1 MFVRVRSSAL
11 LGVAALP
18 VDVEVDAA
26 SGFPRTQLTGLAGG
40 AVQEALVRVGAAVRN
55 LGYRLPSKRITVN
68 LAPADLR
75 KEGTGFDLPIA
86 VALLAACG
94 LVPPRPLSGL
104 HLCGELSLSGEV
116 RPVRGVLPMAVAAL
130 RDGARAFLAPAGNA
144 LEAAAVEGLAVL
156 PVRHLGELVAWAEGK
171 RPLGAL
177 PGAVRQ
183 LELPG
188 GSLDLRDVAGQAGAK
203 RALEVAAAG
212 DHNLLLFGPPGSGK
226 TMLARRLP
234 GLLPPLGRD
243 EALEATTVHSVA
255 GLLRERG
262 LLTERPFRAPHHSIS
277 DAGLVG
283 GSSSPR
289 PGEVSLAH
297 RGVLFLDEL
306 PEFRRHVLESLRQ
319 PLEEGD
325 VVLSRAGR
333 TVHYP
338 ADFQLV
344 AAMNPCPCG
353 FLGDPRRACLCGDDQ
368 LLRYRRRVSGPILDR
383 IDLHVDVPA
392 VPCEELSRA
401 GQGEGTAEVAT
412 RVLAARRRQAERGFP
427 NARLRGGALRRACGL
442 EPAAREVLARAAQR
456 LGLSARAHDRILRV
470 ARTIADLEGAARVE
484 ARHLMEAVQYRALDR
499 PASTEATEA
508 R

>member
-11 LGVAALP
+11 LGVAAVP

-26 SGFPRTQLTGLAGG
+26 PGFPRTLLTGLAGG

-55 LGYRLPSKRITVN
+55 LGFKLPSKRITVN

-86 VALLAACG
+86 VGLLAACG
-94 LVPPRPLSGL
+94 LLPPRKLDGL

-130 RDGARAFLAPAGNA
+130 RDGASGFVSPAGNA
-144 LEAAAVEGLAVL
+144 LEAAAVEGLPVH
-156 PVRHLGELVAWAEGK
+156 PVRHLGDMVAWAEGRG
-171 RPLGAL
+171 RPCAL
-177 PGAVRQ
+177 PGPERQ

-188 GSLDLRDVAGQAGAK
+188 GSPDLRDVAGQAGAK
-203 RALEVAAAG
+203 RALEIAAAG

-255 GLLRERG
+255 GLLRDRG
-262 LLTERPFRAPHHSIS
+262 LLVDRPFRAPHHSIS

-306 PEFRRHVLESLRQ
+306 PEFRRHVIESLRQ

-333 TVHYP
+333 TVRYP
-338 ADFQLV
+338 AAFQLV

-353 FLGDPRRACLCGDDQ
+353 FLGDPRRACLCGDEQ

-392 VPCEELSRA
+392 VPCEELSQA
-401 GQGEGTAEVAT
+401 GQGEGTAEVAA
-412 RVLAARRRQAERGFP
+412 RVEAARRRQAERGSQ
-427 NARLRGGALRRACGL
+427 NARLRGGALRRACSL
-442 EPAAREVLARAAQR
+442 EPSAREVLGRAVQR

-470 ARTIADLEGAARVE
+470 ARTIADLEGATRVE
-484 ARHLMEAVQYRALDR
+484 ARHLLEAVQYRALDR
-499 PASTEATEA
+499 PAATEA

>member
-11 LGVAALP
+11 LGVSAIP

-26 SGFPRTQLTGLAGG
+26 GGFPRSLVVGLAGG

-55 LGYRLPSKRITVN
+55 LGFRLPSKRITVN

-75 KEGTGFDLPIA
+75 KEGTAFDLPIA
-86 VALLAACG
+86 LALLAACG
-94 LVPPRPLSGL
+94 LVPPRPLDGL
-104 HLCGELSLSGEV
+104 HVAGELSLSGEV
-116 RPVRGVLPMAVAAL
+116 RPVRGVLPMAMVA
-130 RDGARAFLAPAGNA
+130 RREGARGFLAPPGNA
-144 LEAAAVEGLAVL
+144 FEAAAVEGLAVH
-156 PVRHLGELVAWAEGK
+156 PVRHLGDLVAWAEGR
-171 RPLGAL
+171 RPLPAL
-177 PGAVRQ
+177 PEPARQ
-183 LELPG
+183 LELG
-188 GSLDLRDVAGQAGAK
+188 CGALDLRDVAGQGAAK
-203 RALEVAAAG
+203 RALEIAAAG
-212 DHNLLLFGPPGSGK
+212 DHNLLLSGPPGSGK

-234 GLLPPLGRD
+234 GLLPPLARD

-255 GLLRERG
+255 GLLRDQG
-262 LLTERPFRAPHHSIS
+262 LLAERPFRAPHHSIS

-306 PEFRRHVLESLRQ
+306 PEFRRHALESLRQ

-325 VVLSRAGR
+325 VVLARAGR

-338 ADFQLV
+338 AEFQLV

-353 FLGDPRRACLCGDDQ
+353 FLGDPRRACLCGDEQ

-392 VPCEELSRA
+392 VPADELQRA
-401 GQGEGTAEVAT
+401 GTGEESAAVAA
-412 RVLAARRRQAERGFP
+412 RVLAARALQAVRGAR

-442 EPAAREVLARAAQR
+442 DAAGREVLTRAAHR

-484 ARHLMEAVQYRALDR
+484 ARHLLEAVQYRALDR
-499 PASTEATEA
+499 PTPAEA

>member
-11 LGVAALP
+11 LGVTALP
-18 VDVEVDAA
+18 IDVEVDAA
-26 SGFPRTQLTGLAGG
+26 SGFPRNQIVGLAGT
-40 AVQEALVRVGAAVRN
+40 AVQESIVRVGTAIRN
-55 LGYRLPSKRITVN
+55 LGFRLPSKRITVN

-86 VALLAACG
+86 AALLAACG
-94 LVPPRPLSGL
+94 LLPPRALDGL

-116 RPVRGVLPMAVAAL
+116 RPVRGVLPMAVAAR
-130 RDGARAFLAPAGNA
+130 RDGARAFLPPLGNA
-144 LEAAAVEGLAVL
+144 LEAAAVDGLAVL
-156 PVRHLGELVAWAEGK
+156 PVRHLGELVAWADGHG
-171 RPLGAL
+171 RLSGL
-177 PGAVRQ
+177 PAGERQ
-183 LELPG
+183 LVLPG
-188 GSLDLRDVAGQAGAK
+188 GALDLRDVAGQAAAK
-203 RALEVAAAG
+203 RALEIAAAG

-234 GLLPPLGRD
+234 GLLPPLARD

-255 GLLRERG
+255 GLLRDRG
-262 LLTERPFRAPHHSIS
+262 LLLDRPFRAPHHSIS

-319 PLEEGD
+319 PLEDGD

-338 ADFQLV
+338 AEFQLV

-353 FLGDPRRACLCGDDQ
+353 FLGDPRRACLCGDEQ

-392 VPCEELSRA
+392 VPCAELSLA
-401 GQGEGTAEVAT
+401 GTGEGTAEVASRVAGARERQGARGT
-412 RVLAARRRQAERGFP
+412 R

-442 EPAAREVLARAAQR
+442 DAAAREVLSRAAQR

-484 ARHLMEAVQYRALDR
+484 ARHLLEAVQYRALDR
-499 PASTEATEA
+499 PAATEA

>member
-1 MFVRVRSSAL
+1 M
-11 LGVAALP
+11 
-18 VDVEVDAA
+18 E
-26 SGFPRTQLTGLAGG
+26 
-40 AVQEALVRVGAAVRN
+40 
-55 LGYRLPSKRITVN
+55 
-68 LAPADLR
+68 
-75 KEGTGFDLPIA
+75 
-86 VALLAACG
+86 G
-94 LVPPRPLSGL
+94 LV
-104 HLCGELSLSGEV
+104 
-116 RPVRGVLPMAVAAL
+116 
-130 RDGARAFLAPAGNA
+130 
-144 LEAAAVEGLAVL
+144 VL
-156 PVRHLGELVAWAEGK
+156 PVAPPRRAGRLGGRTRAASARSPARSGSSSF
-171 RPLGAL
+171 PAGA
-177 PGAVRQ
+177 
-183 LELPG
+183 
-188 GSLDLRDVAGQAGAK
+188 LDLRDVAGQAGAK
-203 RALEVAAAG
+203 RALEIAAAG

-255 GLLRERG
+255 GLLRDRG
-262 LLTERPFRAPHHSIS
+262 LLVERPFRAPHHSIS

-338 ADFQLV
+338 AEFQLV

-353 FLGDPRRACLCGDDQ
+353 FLGDPRRACLCGDEQ

-401 GQGEGTAEVAT
+401 GQGEGTRRGGRA
-412 RVLAARRRQAERGFP
+412 RVGAARRRAGG
-427 NARLRGGALRRACGL
+427 ARLPERPAAGRRAAAGLRARRGRRGRCSRGRRGGSGSRPGPTIESSGWREPSPTSRARRAS
-442 EPAAREVLARAAQR
+442 RRA
-456 LGLSARAHDRILRV
+456 
-470 ARTIADLEGAARVE
+470 T
-484 ARHLMEAVQYRALDR
+484 
-499 PASTEATEA
+499 
-508 R
+508 

>member
-18 VDVEVDAA
+18 VDVEVDATT
-26 SGFPRTQLTGLAGG
+26 GFPRSLLVGMAGG
-40 AVQEALVRVGAAVRN
+40 AVQESLVRVGAAVRN
-55 LGYRLPSKRITVN
+55 LGFKLPSKRITVN

-86 VALLAACG
+86 LALLAACG
-94 LVPPRPLSGL
+94 LVPAEALAGL
-104 HLCGELSLSGEV
+104 HVCGELSLSGEV

-130 RDGARAFLAPAGNA
+130 RDGARAFLVPAGNA
-144 LEAAAVEGLAVL
+144 LEAVAVEGLSVL
-156 PVRHLGELVAWAEGK
+156 PVRHLGELVAWAEG
-171 RPLGAL
+171 RGTFGAL
-177 PGAVRQ
+177 PGPERQ

-188 GSLDLRDVAGQAGAK
+188 GAPDLRDVAGQAGAK
-203 RALEVAAAG
+203 RALEIAAAG

-255 GLLRERG
+255 GLLRDRG
-262 LLTERPFRAPHHSIS
+262 LLSERPFRAPHHSIS

-306 PEFRRHVLESLRQ
+306 PEFRRHVIESLRQ

-333 TVHYP
+333 TVRYP
-338 ADFQLV
+338 AEFQLV

-353 FLGDPRRACLCGDDQ
+353 YLGDPRRACLCGDEQ

-401 GQGEGTAEVAT
+401 GSAEGTAEVAA
-412 RVLAARRRQAERGFP
+412 RVGAARRVQAARGAP
-427 NARLRGGALRRACGL
+427 NARLRGSALRRACAL
-442 EPAAREVLARAAQR
+442 EPAAREVLARAVQR

-484 ARHLMEAVQYRALDR
+484 PRHLLEAVQYRALDR
-499 PASTEATEA
+499 PATTEAT
-508 R
+508 